1 MNSQPEKQT
10 PCHPSVRRWIY
21 LRGLMI
27 GLLVSA
33 WWILFA
39 PDSLM
44 EYGLKV
50 TLGIVAS
57 LVGSGFYL
65 FNLRHTLYPRDNK
78 GAPAEPAAPRH
89 D

>member
-1 MNSQPEKQT
+1 MNAQPEKPT
-10 PCHPSVRRWIY
+10 ACHPSVRRWIY

-39 PDSLM
+39 PDSMM
-44 EYGLKV
+44 EYSLKI
-50 TLGIVAS
+50 TLGVVAG

-65 FNLRHTLYPRDNK
+65 FNLRQTLFPRESN
-78 GAPAEPAAPRH
+78 GAPAEPTEPRQ